1 MTTSRT
7 NQLLAGIVFAM
18 LWASASAATK
28 FGVLSV
34 SPLVLAQVRFM
45 IAGVGMLG
53 YAYLVQ
59 KESPVP
65 NRTEFGRLT
74 IFALL
79 NTTIYLGGFVLALKQ
94 VSAGIGS
101 LSTATNPLFITLMS
115 AVWLRRKLRW
125 QEGAGLALGLLGVVV
140 ATIPLLADAHAT
152 VQGLLILL
160 GSMISVSAAT
170 VYYARYDWRLPPL
183 VINGWQVFLG
193 GLLLLPF
200 TLLTTDFATQHYDLR
215 FWTSVGWL
223 IIPVSVVAL
232 QLWFRLVRADAVR
245 ASLWLFLCPIFGF
258 AYSAAL
264 LGEPITWLTVVGT
277 ALVIGGLGLARR
289 GV

>member
-1 MTTSRT
+1 
-7 NQLLAGIVFAM
+7 M

-28 FGVLSV
+28 FGMLSV

-53 YAYLVQ
+53 YAYWLQ
-59 KESPVP
+59 KDNPMP
-65 NRTEFGRLT
+65 TRIEFGRLT

-101 LSTATNPLFITLMS
+101 LSTATNPLFITIMS
-115 AVWLRRKLRW
+115 AIWLRRRLRW
-125 QEGAGLALGLLGVVV
+125 QEGAGLVLGLLGVVV
-140 ATIPLLADAHAT
+140 ATIPLLGKAYAT
-152 VQGLLILL
+152 VEGLLILL
-160 GSMISVSAAT
+160 GSMVSVSAAT

-183 VINGWQVFLG
+183 VINGWQVFIG
-193 GLLLLPF
+193 GLLLMPF
-200 TLLTTDFATQHYDLR
+200 TLLTTDFATQHYDVR
-215 FWTSVGWL
+215 FWASVGWL

-232 QLWFRLVRADAVR
+232 QLWFRLVRTDAVR

-258 AYSAAL
+258 AYSAIL
-264 LGEPITWLTVVGT
+264 LGEPITGYTFVGT
-277 ALVIGGLGLARR
+277 TLVIGGLVMGRR
-289 GV
+289 TRKN